1 MERMKRIVSL
11 LLCAV
16 MVIGFLPVSVF
27 AAESDA
33 ALTASLNE
41 AKEYIHS
48 ITLNNANNDPATV
61 VEKFKTEFTWDNEKR
76 ETNNKG
82 YLFDWSY
89 YNGVV
94 FEGIEY
100 LYEVTGEQQYKDYVM
115 EYMSSLIAS
124 NGTWA
129 KCTNNSQK
137 ERAGYNAT
145 HGADCYK
152 TASLLLDAY
161 EMSGDRRYLTMAETL
176 NNDLNTAASKYSLSA
191 CGNNFNHTWPNAQTP
206 PCGWTACT

>member
-27 AAESDA
+27 AAGSDD

-48 ITLNNANNDPATV
+48 ITLNDVTNGDPATV
-61 VEKFKTEFTWDNEKR
+61 VKNFGTHFTWDNEKR
-76 ETNNKG
+76 EGKKN
-82 YLFDWSY
+82 YLYDWSY

-100 LYEVTGEQQYKDYVM
+100 LYEVTGDEQYKDYVM

-124 NGTWA
+124 DGTWA
-129 KCTNNSQK
+129 KCTNKDYTSK
-137 ERAGYNAT
+137 ECAGYNAT

-161 EMSGDRRYLTMAETL
+161 EMSGDGRYLTMAETL
-176 NNDLNTAASKYSLSA
+176 YADLDSAAESYSLKNA
-191 CGNNFNHTWPNAQTP
+191 GNNFRHT
-206 PCGWTACT
+206 

>member
-27 AAESDA
+27 AAESDD

-48 ITLNNANNDPATV
+48 ITLNNASNNDPATV
-61 VEKFKTEFTWDNEKR
+61 VKNFGTHFTWDNEKR
-76 ETNNKG
+76 ENKQS
-82 YLFDWSY
+82 YLYDWSY

-124 NGTWA
+124 GGTWA
-129 KCTNNSQK
+129 TCTNNSSK
-137 ERAGYNAT
+137 ECAGYNAT

-161 EMSGDRRYLTMAETL
+161 EMSGDSRYLTMAKTL
-176 NNDLNTAASKYSLSA
+176 NADLDTAAANK
-191 CGNNFNHTWPNAQTP
+191 T
-206 PCGWTACT
+206 

>member
-1 MERMKRIVSL
+1 MEKMKRIVSL

-27 AAESDA
+27 AAGSDA

-48 ITLNNANNDPATV
+48 ITLNNASNDPEKV
-61 VEKFKTEFTWDNEKR
+61 VKNFGTHFTWDNEKR
-76 ETNNKG
+76 ESSKT

-161 EMSGDRRYLTMAETL
+161 EMSGDSRYLTMAETL
-176 NNDLNTAASKYSLSA
+176 NTDLNTAASKYSLSA